1 MLQQPAGDLL
11 STNTSLDEVPA
22 MMQHQPRASA
32 VGGRHEGG
40 DHDSDGSS
48 GDETETAP
56 LLNKHSSSG
65 SGGHDGKKGDG
76 DGGGGRERRLRING
90 DGTWREGAAIK
101 KGNNA
106 VTTSKYTIL
115 TFIPKNLIEQFK
127 RLANIYF
134 LMISGFQLIP
144 GLSPTGRFTTLV
156 PLVIVLTITA
166 LKEIVEDIARHR
178 QDAAV
183 NNTEVEIT
191 RNGQLTVVKW
201 HQVRVGDIV
210 RLQED
215 QYIPADLILLSSSLP
230 HGTAY
235 IQTANLDGETN
246 LKIRQALPETSHL
259 TDPAALA
266 DLRGDIECEGPSRHL
281 YSFSGSLHIEGSAPL
296 SVGVKQLLLRGAM
309 VRNTEWAYGIA
320 VYTGHDTRL
329 MQNSTESPH
338 KRSNVERT
346 TNWMILAVFAMQL
359 LLCAGAAVANTIYT
373 KQLED
378 AWYLQL
384 EGSAA
389 ANGALSFITFIILLN
404 NLIPISLY
412 ITMEIVKFGQAY
424 FINHDLRMY
433 HEASDTAAQART
445 SNLNEELGQI
455 SYIFSDKTGTLTQN
469 RMLFRSCTVAGTV
482 YGIPQTGPAPHDA
495 EGAGSDDEEEEEE
508 VVIAVPAHTR
518 TSDSFTLTER
528 EPDEGFDGEQLLA
541 ALNSQDTN
549 EAQTVRHFL
558 TLLAVCHTVVPQAK
572 PDGTVAYMASSPD
585 EAALVSAAQSMNFVF
600 HYREPTSI
608 TIKVEGEDLDFEI
621 LNILEFTSERKRMS
635 VICRCP
641 DGRLRLY
648 IKGADDVIFARLA
661 ADQPYAE
668 VTMTN
673 LQDFASAGLRTLCC
687 AYAELD
693 EEAYHRWNK
702 EYKRAAVAILLREQ
716 RLSEVAEKIEK
727 NLVLLGATGIEDKL
741 QDGVPETIVKL
752 SQAGIKIWV
761 LTGDRQETAIN
772 IGYASGQLTADT
784 DVIVLNVA
792 NPGATKRHIE
802 QALTRLVP
810 NAKAGVVIDGE
821 TLIAALEPDT
831 RKLFLEL
838 CQGCRAVICCR
849 VSPLQ
854 KAEVVR
860 LVRENVKGAITLAI
874 GDGANDVSMIKEAHV
889 GIGISGE
896 EGLQAAR
903 ASDYAIAQFRFL
915 SRLLLVHGRHSYHRL
930 AKVILYSFYKN
941 IVLYLTQ
948 YWFNLYNGWSG
959 QSLYERWTL
968 ALYNVLFTLLP
979 VIIVGFFDR
988 DVSDR
993 MALRYPGLYGTSR
1006 QRTQFNIWVFLGWLV
1021 NSVFHS
1027 VVVVVVIAFIHYDGI
1042 GDASGK
1048 NQGLW
1053 YMGSL
1058 AYAAVLLLVTGKL
1071 ALEIRS
1077 WTYLHHVAV
1086 WGSLVVFL
1094 GFEAVWQ
1101 IASALPFFPFGE
1113 EVFFVIFRQ
1122 VATPQFYLALLII
1135 IFIALLRD
1143 FTWKYVVRA
1152 YRPDTYHIIQ
1162 EVEKVQRKR
1171 PRKKA
1176 EAGAA
1181 RPYLGYS
1188 YSEESGG
1195 TAEAIAYGTFGKKH
1209 L

>member
-1 MLQQPAGDLL
+1 MQSGGSHDLV
-11 STNTSLDEVPA
+11 NTS
-22 MMQHQPRASA
+22 
-32 VGGRHEGG
+32 
-40 DHDSDGSS
+40 HDDVMLRGSS
-48 GDETETAP
+48 AAGAHGSDLDSEDESASRNETAP
-56 LLNKHSSSG
+56 LLNKHAASAASSSSSSSG
-65 SGGHDGKKGDG
+65 PDGKKDV
-76 DGGGGRERRLRING
+76 GRERRVHVNG
-90 DGTWREGAAIK
+90 DGTWHEGEAIK
-101 KGNNA
+101 TGNNA
-106 VTTSKYTIL
+106 VTTSKYTVL
-115 TFIPKNLIEQFK
+115 TFIPKNLVEQFR

-166 LKEIVEDIARHR
+166 LKEIIEDIARHR

-183 NNTEVEIT
+183 NNTEVEVV
-191 RNGQLTVVKW
+191 RGGRLVVVKW
-201 HQVRVGDIV
+201 HEVRVGEIV

-259 TDPAALA
+259 TDYSTLA
-266 DLRGDIECEGPSRHL
+266 TMRGDIECEGPSRHL
-281 YSFSGSLHIEGSAPL
+281 YNFSGSLYMEGNPPL
-296 SVGVKQLLLRGAM
+296 SIGVKQLLLRGAM
-309 VRNTEWAYGIA
+309 VRNTEWAYGVTI
-320 VYTGHDTRL
+320 YTGHDTRL

-338 KRSNVERT
+338 KRSNVERA

-359 LLCAGAAVANTIYT
+359 LLCAAAAVANAVYT
-373 KQLED
+373 RQLED
-378 AWYLQL
+378 SWYLQV

-424 FINHDLRMY
+424 FINNDLRMY
-433 HEASDTAAQART
+433 HEASDTPAQART

-482 YGIPQTGPAPHDA
+482 YGIPHTATTNPDA
-495 EGAGSDDEEEEEE
+495 DDDEDEDEDDGVETTAPLLTKGGEE
-508 VVIAVPAHTR
+508 
-518 TSDSFTLTER
+518 FTLTER
-528 EPDEGFDGEQLLA
+528 GAAGEGTEEAFDGQQLVA
-541 ALNSQDTN
+541 ALNAQDPT
-549 EAQTVRHFL
+549 EAHTARQFL

-572 PDGTVAYMASSPD
+572 PDGSVAYMASSPD
-585 EAALVSAAQSMNFVF
+585 EAALVSAAQSMGFVF

-608 TIKVEGEDLDFEI
+608 TVNVEGQDLDFEL
-621 LNILEFTSERKRMS
+621 LNILEFTSDRKRMS

-641 DGRLRLY
+641 DGRIRLY
-648 IKGADDVIFARLA
+648 VKGADDVIFARLREE
-661 ADQPYAE
+661 DHSYAK
-668 VTMTN
+668 VTMKH
-673 LQDFASAGLRTLCC
+673 LQEFASAGLRTLCC

-693 EEAYHRWNK
+693 EEVYRKWNK
-702 EYKRAAVAILLREQ
+702 EYQRAAVAILLREQ
-716 RLSEVAEKIEK
+716 RVAEAADKIERE
-727 NLVLLGATGIEDKL
+727 LVLLGATGIEDKL

-792 NPGATKRHIE
+792 NPGSGSTKRHIE
-802 QALTRLVP
+802 QALTRLRQSVTTR
-810 NAKAGVVIDGE
+810 AGVVIDGE

-831 RKLFLEL
+831 RGLFLEL
-838 CQGCRAVICCR
+838 CQGCKAVICCR

-860 LVRENVKGAITLAI
+860 LVRENVRGAITLAI

-889 GIGISGE
+889 GVGISGE

-948 YWFNLYNGWSG
+948 YWYNLYNGWSG

-979 VIIVGFFDR
+979 VIVVGFFDR
-988 DVSDR
+988 DVSDH
-993 MALRYPGLYGTSR
+993 MALRYPGLYATSR
-1006 QRTQFNIWVFLGWLV
+1006 QRTQFNLWVFLGWLV
-1021 NSVFHS
+1021 NSVLHS
-1027 VVVVVVIAFIHYDGI
+1027 IVVVVVVAFSHGDGI
-1042 GDASGK
+1042 GDQTGQP
-1048 NQGLW
+1048 QGLW

-1058 AYAAVLLLVTGKL
+1058 SYAAVLLLVTLKL

-1077 WTYLHHVAV
+1077 WTYLHHIAV
-1086 WGSLVVFL
+1086 WGSFLVFL
-1094 GFEAVWQ
+1094 AFQSVWQ
-1101 IASALPFFPFGE
+1101 VTSAIPFFPFGQ
-1113 EVFFVIFRQ
+1113 EVFFVIYRQ
-1122 VATPQFYLALLII
+1122 VATGQFYFVLII
-1135 IFIALLRD
+1135 TVFIALLRD
-1143 FTWKYVVRA
+1143 VTWKYVVRA

-1162 EVEKVQRKR
+1162 EVEKEQRKR
-1171 PRKKA
+1171 KRKTDRTA
-1176 EAGAA
+1176 PP
-1181 RPYLGYS
+1181 PYMGYS